1 MNLGTHRIT
10 RGAVAVLAAAGL
22 AVGATALPAS
32 AASTAI
38 TGGDADWGVKLSFR
52 NYINGPI
59 AHGTTTLTDG
69 VTQNSDGTYNWPVV
83 SGSYDSV
90 TGDTTV
96 AFGGKVAYDGHGG
109 LLQLAIENVRV
120 EISGGQGD
128 LYADLTSKSLS
139 SGEVEDFPDTN
150 LADLDLGGGAPVLS
164 GGTLTL
170 APVAATLTEEGA
182 PAFAGFYTAG
192 TALDPIGFSATVD
205 GGPGSGP
212 VPGGVSADQEIV
224 AEVAGGPLTLSVAG
238 DTVVLTGS
246 AVSGA
251 GLNQRASGELNTA
264 TVSDLRGTG
273 AGWNLVGQVSD
284 FAGATGS
291 IAASNLGWTPS
302 AAVVDDGL
310 GVPGRV
316 APGAVVLPGQGL
328 GSARTLAGS
337 PAGSSAGTFT
347 AGAGLEL
354 GVPADVAPGSYAA
367 TLTLTLS

>member
-1 MNLGTHRIT
+1 MQRKRGPMRLAAVIGASTLFAAPLALAAGSAHADTAPGLTVSQTVGLDPQGQQVIVHGTGFTPGQGFYVAQTAEPQSADSYPSSYGNPQWLRGGADEDGGFEVAIT
-10 RGAVAVLAAAGL
+10 LAGQYTPRGADPVDCIAQQCYL
-22 AVGATALPAS
+22 AVFNDHTDINNRAQDVWVP
-32 AASTAI
+32 I
-38 TGGDADWGVKLSFR
+38 SF
-52 NYINGPI
+52 
-59 AHGTTTLTDG
+59 
-69 VTQNSDGTYNWPVV
+69 S
-83 SGSYDSV
+83 
-90 TGDTTV
+90 
-96 AFGGKVAYDGHGG
+96 
-109 LLQLAIENVRV
+109 
-120 EISGGQGD
+120 
-128 LYADLTSKSLS
+128 
-139 SGEVEDFPDTN
+139 
-150 LADLDLGGGAPVLS
+150 
-164 GGTLTL
+164 
-170 APVAATLTEEGA
+170 
-182 PAFAGFYTAG
+182 
-192 TALDPIGFSATVD
+192 
-205 GGPGSGP
+205 